1 MTHLEPSSFDRI
13 RALDAEHGMQTYGR
27 LPVAFVR
34 GEGVHLWDSEGKEYL
49 DFLGGLAVTSLG
61 HSHPAVADAL
71 ADQARTLLHVS
82 NLYFNE
88 WQPQVAARLDALHGG
103 GGKVFFS
110 NSGAEANECAIKLA
124 RRYGQANGGP
134 NRFHVLSAWG
144 SFHGRTLTT
153 LAATGQP
160 QKQETFQPL
169 PVGFRQVVFADLD
182 ALAAAMDE
190 RVCAVMLEPVQG
202 EGGVQPSPPG
212 YLEGVRALCDE
223 REALL
228 IVDEVQTGLGR
239 TGRWFGYQHAD
250 DAARHRH
257 HGQGARQRRADRRLL
272 GTDRGGRGVPAR
284 RPRHHLR
291 RTAPPGPGRAHRARR
306 DAGGRRTRARRPRR

>member
-1 MTHLEPSSFDRI
+1 
-13 RALDAEHGMQTYGR
+13 MQTYGR

-34 GEGVHLWDSEGKEYL
+34 GEGVQLWDSEGKEYL

-61 HSHPAVADAL
+61 HAHPAVADAL

-103 GGKVFFS
+103 GGKVFFA

-134 NRFHVLSAWG
+134 DRFHVLSAWG

-169 PVGFRQVVFADLD
+169 PVGL
-182 ALAAAMDE
+182 
-190 RVCAVMLEPVQG
+190 
-202 EGGVQPSPPG
+202 PPG
-212 YLEGVRALCDE
+212 
-223 REALL
+223 
-228 IVDEVQTGLGR
+228 GL
-239 TGRWFGYQHAD
+239 
-250 DAARHRH
+250 
-257 HGQGARQRRADRRLL
+257 
-272 GTDRGGRGVPAR
+272 
-284 RPRHHLR
+284 
-291 RTAPPGPGRAHRARR
+291 
-306 DAGGRRTRARRPRR
+306 RRPRRARGGDGRAGVRGHARTGAGRGRRAAVAARATSKACARCATSARRC